1 MRGREA
7 FGIFMLGFTSIGQ
20 NISTQ
25 LKALR

>member
-7 FGIFMLGFTSIGQ
+7 FGIFMLRFTSIGQ

-25 LKALR
+25 LKALW